1 MIEIKEHTE
10 SGYQPLVAYE
20 GWRVAMA
27 NYSERFSKEKLCRME
42 RHLKTDE
49 VFILLHGEATL
60 LIGKERLQIPMEF
73 GKVYNVKCGEWHA
86 LFMTPSSKVAI
97 IENDNTCLGN
107 TEYVDF

>member
-60 LIGKERLQIPMEF
+60 LIGKERLQIRFLERQHF
-73 GKVYNVKCGEWHA
+73 LA
-86 LFMTPSSKVAI
+86 VAGYFNYK
-97 IENDNTCLGN
+97 ENDG
-107 TEYVDF
+107 